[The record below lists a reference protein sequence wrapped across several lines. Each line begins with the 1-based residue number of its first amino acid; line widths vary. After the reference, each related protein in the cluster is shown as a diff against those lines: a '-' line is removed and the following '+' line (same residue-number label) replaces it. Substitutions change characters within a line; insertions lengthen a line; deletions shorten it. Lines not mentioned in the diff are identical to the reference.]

1 MKTITYGPV
10 TKAHLADASLFS
22 GIEPTE
28 FITDATIPV
37 DPMVGGE
44 AGVRQQH
51 WRMVINAAALICIGE
66 NEHLLQAAEKFNL
79 LIYQVDR

>member
-1 MKTITYGPV
+1 MKTILYGPV
-10 TKAHLADASLFS
+10 TKEHLADASLFA

-28 FITDATIPV
+28 YVTDKTIPV

-51 WRMVINAAALICIGE
+51 WRMVLNADALICVGE
-66 NEHLLQAAEKFNL
+66 NPHLVQAAEKFHL
-79 LIYQVDR
+79 LVHHVEA